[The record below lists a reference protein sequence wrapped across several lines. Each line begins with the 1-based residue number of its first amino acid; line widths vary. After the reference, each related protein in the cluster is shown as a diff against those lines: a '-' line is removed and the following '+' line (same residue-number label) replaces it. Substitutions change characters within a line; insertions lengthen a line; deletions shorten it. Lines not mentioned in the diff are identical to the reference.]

1 MFDND
6 GFRAATSVGRCPG
19 AGRVVAV
26 VNVRARVAAIC
37 GERFVRDGGPA
48 DALATVA
55 PRWVAAPASTAQVS
69 DLVAAA
75 ADADL
80 AVAARGGG
88 TKLDWGAVPPRLD
101 LLVDMRRL
109 AGMHTPAVAEP
120 IESGAAGAAAGPV
133 AVVGAGTPLR
143 AVQAVLA
150 ITGHRIALDPASAAA
165 TVGGVVSTDEAGPLR
180 LSLGRARDALA
191 GLEFVRADGVVV
203 RSAGRMVN
211 DAFGYDVAGL
221 LCGSLGTIGLITSAT
236 LRLQPVPAVR
246 RWLLC
251 PVGTPLE
258 ARDLT
263 ASILGGGLEPA
274 AIEVD
279 LPTTEEGNLGVL
291 FEGAVA
297 TVAAEVR
304 AATALV
310 GRATPTDEA
319 PPWWGRY
326 PFAGASGTGSTG
338 SAGAV
343 ELKLVASVAG
353 LHALLYAL
361 RDGAG
366 LPVAVRG
373 SPALGEAWAA
383 LPGELPVERV
393 VAAVDAVRAALR
405 GRPGYCTVLAAPP
418 AVRAAVDLWGDD
430 RPGSATSGP
439 VKRWLDPRG
448 ILSPGR

>member
-1 MFDND
+1 M
-6 GFRAATSVGRCPG
+6 
-19 AGRVVAV
+19 AGRRWVVTV
-26 VNVRARVAAIC
+26 VNVRARVAAVC
-37 GERFVRDGGPA
+37 GERFVRDGVPA

-55 PRWVAAPASTAQVS
+55 PRWVAAPASTGQVS
-69 DLVAAA
+69 DLVAVA

-80 AVAARGGG
+80 AVAARGAG
-88 TKLDWGAVPPRLD
+88 TKLDWGAAPSRLD

-109 AGMHTPAVAEP
+109 AGIHTPAAAEP
-120 IESGAAGAAAGPV
+120 VGPV

-143 AVQAVLA
+143 AAQAVLA
-150 ITGHRIALDPASAAA
+150 ITGQRIALDPASAAA
-165 TVGGVVSTDEAGPLR
+165 TVGGVLSTDEAGPLR

-191 GLEFVRADGVVV
+191 GLEFVRADGVAV

-211 DAFGYDVAGL
+211 DTFGSDVAGL
-221 LCGSLGTIGLITSAT
+221 LCGSLGTIGLVTAAT
-236 LRLQPVPAVR
+236 LRLQPVPPAR

-263 ASILGGGLEPA
+263 ASILGTELAPA

-279 LPTTEEGNLGVL
+279 LPKSGEGTLGVL
-291 FEGAVA
+291 FEGPVA

-304 AATALV
+304 AATGLFGPVTTA
-310 GRATPTDEA
+310 GEA

-326 PFAGASGTGSTG
+326 PFGGAD
-338 SAGAV
+338 AV
-343 ELKLVASVAG
+343 ALKLAAPVAG

-366 LPVAVRG
+366 LPVAVRA
-373 SPALGEAWAA
+373 SPGVGEAWAA
-383 LPGELPVERV
+383 LPADLPVERV
-393 VAAVDAVRAALR
+393 VAAVDAVRAALS
-405 GRPGYCTVLAAPP
+405 GRPGSCSVLTAPP
-418 AVRAAVDLWGDD
+418 AVRASVDLWGDD
-430 RPGSATSGP
+430 RPGPAASGA
-439 VKRWLDPRG
+439 VKQWLDPRG